1 MLFLLLLKI
10 YNNHYVEA
18 HPFRAELYRS
28 MKMYCFLVM
37 LYRQTDHL
45 SLNDDPIRIPKIM
58 SVSIKLIIVGPLLDK
73 FLILKTAK
81 KTPPVSQASPINC
94 SQIVIRLSP
103 TQSTFQEVV
112 KQFTKGHKKETNDLL
127 QVLGQKMKYGLCLS
141 LQNFTN
147 NLVMVLNLQGT

>member
-1 MLFLLLLKI
+1 MNMLFLLLLKI

-58 SVSIKLIIVGPLLDK
+58 SVSIKLFIVGPLLDK

-94 SQIVIRLSP
+94 S
-103 TQSTFQEVV
+103 
-112 KQFTKGHKKETNDLL
+112 
-127 QVLGQKMKYGLCLS
+127 
-141 LQNFTN
+141 
-147 NLVMVLNLQGT
+147 